1 MIIIIFA
8 HLNEC
13 YTLHLCGTVELKS
26 PIVVFHSIENIPL
39 VGHTNPKMGFEQNFH
54 NLNLGPGLVVNFG
67 LRSILLSLS
76 MEYFTE
82 CLGATVRQCMG
93 KIFYCRTYSQHHL
106 HDNGLQIGGV
116 NTYSY
121 TSTLQY
127 TPILKNFYHTYNVQC
142 TSYMYYT
149 YISFST
155 ESYAFE
161 THSVN
166 LLANALLT
174 TTTTRMKSS
183 LATAFFLLGP
193 EYGDCRLSTF
203 CI

>member
-1 MIIIIFA
+1 
-8 HLNEC
+8 
-13 YTLHLCGTVELKS
+13 
-26 PIVVFHSIENIPL
+26 
-39 VGHTNPKMGFEQNFH
+39 
-54 NLNLGPGLVVNFG
+54 
-67 LRSILLSLS
+67 
-76 MEYFTE
+76 
-82 CLGATVRQCMG
+82 
-93 KIFYCRTYSQHHL
+93 
-106 HDNGLQIGGV
+106 
-116 NTYSY
+116 
-121 TSTLQY
+121 
-127 TPILKNFYHTYNVQC
+127 
-142 TSYMYYT
+142 MYYT

-203 CI
+203 CIWNPSAFANLVDRHHQIPFHSNLHEINIIEPLIVIGIRLIRFVLASEWHLNYMNSTSIFLINFRWTDKVEWICHCRVSEVCGWFIDKSRNAQ